1 MNRPVRG
8 RAIAAGLLALGTA
21 ASLSACGSGSGGS
34 SSTGGSSGDK
44 PGTVGIVEFDTTS
57 PIDAQFVVGAKDA
70 LKNAGWD
77 VLSQDP
83 KGDPGQ
89 ANTICTQYVTRQ
101 VKALVVTTFAL
112 DQMSQCMSQTKA
124 ANIPVFF
131 IGSPLLDGM
140 AGAVDVTSPKP
151 INDLFVQYV
160 KDQKVSDV
168 LTLDYTPGTPCRVRK
183 EYRDQQLQ
191 GLGVKVSKHEFP
203 IPGQVVDAQ
212 NATAAWLAA
221 HPAGSGKFAIWSCFT
236 DPSAGA
242 VAALKQAQRTDIP
255 IYTWDFNKQIL
266 APVQSGQIAAT
277 LSLDGNKVGAQV
289 AGLISDYLKDK
300 KAMGVPAENTVLT
313 KDNIDQF
320 VKDNPNFLK

>member
-1 MNRPVRG
+1 M
-8 RAIAAGLLALGTA
+8 ALTG
-21 ASLSACGSGSGGS
+21 CGGS
-34 SSTGGSSGDK
+34 STANGNGGAGSDK
-44 PGTVGIVEFDTTS
+44 PGTAGIVEFDTTS
-57 PIDAQFVVGAKDA
+57 PIDSQFVVGARDA
-70 LKNAGWD
+70 LKNAGWK

-101 VKALVVTTFAL
+101 VKVLVVTTFAF

-131 IGSPLLDGM
+131 IGSPLLNGM

-151 INDLFVQYV
+151 INDLFVKYV
-160 KDQKVSDV
+160 KDEKVTDV
-168 LTLDYTPGTPCRVRK
+168 LTLDYTPGTPCRIRK

-191 GLGVKVSKHEFP
+191 GLSVKVSKHEFP

-221 HPAGSGKFAIWSCFT
+221 HPAGSGKLAIWSCFT

-242 VAALKQAQRTDIP
+242 VAAIKQANRTDIP

-266 APVQSGQIAAT
+266 APLQSGQIAAT
-277 LSLDGNKVGAQV
+277 LSLDGNKVGAQI
-289 AGLISDYLKDK
+289 AGLVSDYLKDK
-300 KAMGVPAENTVLT
+300 QPKGVPAENTVLT
-313 KDNIDQF
+313 KDNIDQTLQE
-320 VKDNPNFLK
+320 NPELNS